1 MEADHIILSA
11 IEKCTADDARDKYEL
26 TLKTKRDCVQA
37 ELETVLCSTPNT
49 EIAIDIAKIFRDV
62 TENDFM
68 NKSMDITSKERN
80 PVENCIYI

>member
-11 IEKCTADDARDKYEL
+11 IEKCTAYDSRDKYEL

-49 EIAIDIAKIFRDV
+49 DIDITKIFRDV

-80 PVENCIYI
+80 LVENCIYI